1 MFHLV
6 KRNAVKNQ
14 KSYRRCHLLADEIV
28 KQDLPLVFP
37 GVRCQGKSIKGADVY
52 INFRPKAKTV
62 RLKVSTKSA
71 TIKQAQQTNKPN
83 KHEKIKKTKIIISI
97 GGNLVMI
104 STLESSMGAGAE
116 MEACLACWFG
126 FVSCQGEI
134 TQILS
139 ETDAKRPS
147 LPFQT
152 SKLPCGGASVRA
164 GTRKA
169 SRST

>member
-14 KSYRRCHLLADEIV
+14 KSYRRSHLLADEIV

-37 GVRCQGKSIKGADVY
+37 GVRCQGKSIKGADVH

-62 RLKVSTKSA
+62 RLKVSTKSE

-83 KHEKIKKTKIIISI
+83 KHEQIKKTKIIIFT

-126 FVSCQGEI
+126 FVSCQVRNYSDFVGNRCQAALPPFSDFQI
-134 TQILS
+134 TLWGCECSGWYS
-139 ETDAKRPS
+139 EGK
-147 LPFQT
+147 
-152 SKLPCGGASVRA
+152 
-164 GTRKA
+164 
-169 SRST
+169 